1 MKPIWIGAL
10 AIGVMA
16 GCAVVRP
23 GEVGFVQTTGQLSER
38 STVEGSM
45 GFNPFTS
52 KPIKVNTRIVE
63 VYNELLVPSKEG
75 LSVSAEISLLY
86 HVDPARAKDVYMTF
100 GTNYEEVA
108 VASNLRATTR
118 EVCARYEVKELYSTE
133 REKIEQ
139 AIAQQLSFHIGKWG
153 FIIDAV
159 LLKDIVMPKEITASI
174 QQKVEAEQQA
184 LTMDFIIQKQK
195 KEAERLMI
203 EAIAVRAAQ
212 DTINGALTEE
222 AIQYRYIEM
231 MRQLSTSPN
240 SKVIVVDSKQ
250 SLMLD

>member
-1 MKPIWIGAL
+1 MKSTLIVAL
-10 AIGVMA
+10 AVGIMA

-23 GEVGFVQTTGQLSER
+23 GEVGFVQTTGRLSDK
-38 STVEGSM
+38 STIEGSM

-52 KPIKVNTRIVE
+52 KAIRVNTRIVE
-63 VYNELLVPSKEG
+63 VYHELLVPSKEG
-75 LSVSAEISLLY
+75 LSVNAEISLLY
-86 HVDPARAKDVYMTF
+86 HIDPARAKDVYLTF

-108 VASNLRATTR
+108 VATNLRATTR
-118 EVCARYEVKELYSTE
+118 EICARYEVKELYSTE

-139 AIAQQLSFHIGKWG
+139 AIAQQLSLHIGKYG

-159 LLKDIVMPKEITASI
+159 LLKDIVMPKEITTSI

-203 EAIAVRAAQ
+203 EA
-212 DTINGALTEE
+212 
-222 AIQYRYIEM
+222 
-231 MRQLSTSPN
+231 
-240 SKVIVVDSKQ
+240 
-250 SLMLD
+250 